1 MSSRNLA
8 SRACAA
14 GLVATLFSLPL
25 AACSRASAASSQST
39 QYEASAASSEQDAD
53 AEHLLSVADIVTDRD
68 LEGTWEE
75 DGATKISLSDDGCAV
90 DGAGAVADGTTVTIT
105 AGGTYVLTGQM
116 SAGQVVVNADG
127 EKVQLVL
134 DGASVTSTDSAA
146 ILVRAAKKV
155 WLTLADGTQN
165 KLATSDSFAEDDEYS
180 IDGAV
185 WCKSD
190 LTINGTGALTVSS
203 AEGHGIV
210 CKDELALVSGDVEV
224 EAARHAVQAQDAACV
239 VAGTW
244 SLTAGTDG
252 IHCGDDDDA
261 EKGSVL
267 IVGGTVSID
276 AASDGVDAANV
287 LEVDGGEV
295 TVSAG
300 DDGLHSERALQVDGG
315 EVTVSA
321 GDDGLHSERA
331 LQVDGGTV
339 TVTKS
344 YEGLEG
350 STVTVNGGV
359 IDVTSSDDGVNAAG
373 DPTGDSSAEAAD
385 AGASGPEAAAGQP
398 GDPMGGGQAPA
409 GDGRAP
415 EDADAQA
422 PTSTGQVPAGSG
434 GQVPEDAGGQAPE
447 DAGGQAPGADGDMD
461 YDSTAQVTINGGKLT
476 IQAGG
481 DGIDSNGNLTVT
493 GGETYVFGPV
503 SDGDGSLDFAGTGT
517 STGGVVMCAGS
528 SGMAQNFA
536 DASTQGS
543 MLVSASGQAG
553 DAIQLVDEDEN
564 VVASCEARTSYSC
577 VLVSAPGV
585 ESGKTYTLT
594 CGDASSEITMDG
606 LVYSNVDRVQAGGP
620 GSAGKPQGSGQPQQP
635 AASGGPAEPK

>member
-25 AACSRASAASSQST
+25 ATCSRASAASSQST

-90 DGAGAVADGTTVTIT
+90 DGAGAVADGTAVTIT

-315 EVTVSA
+315 
-321 GDDGLHSERA
+321 
-331 LQVDGGTV
+331 TV

-373 DPTGDSSAEAAD
+373 DPTGDSSAEATG

-398 GDPMGGGQAPA
+398 EDPMGGGQAPA

-434 GQVPEDAGGQAPE
+434 GQVPAGSGGQAP
-447 DAGGQAPGADGDMD
+447 AVSGGQAPGAGGDMD

-481 DGIDSNGNLTVT
+481 DGIDSNGDLTVT

-517 STGGVVMCAGS
+517 ITGGVVMCAGS
-528 SGMAQNFA
+528 SGMAQNFG

-585 ESGKTYTLT
+585 ESGKTYTLS
-594 CGDASSEITMDG
+594 CEDASSEITMDG
-606 LVYSNVDRVQAGGP
+606 LVWSNVDCAQAGGP
-620 GSAGKPQGSGQPQQP
+620 GGAGKPQGAGQPQQP
-635 AASGGPAEPK
+635 AASGGSAEPK

>member
-25 AACSRASAASSQST
+25 AACSRASAATSQSA
-39 QYEASAASSEQDAD
+39 QSEGSAASSELETD
-53 AEHLLSVADIVTDRD
+53 AEHLVSVADIVTDRD
-68 LEGTWEE
+68 LEGAWEE
-75 DGATKISLSDDGCAV
+75 DGATKISLSDGGCTV
-90 DGAGAVADGTTVTIT
+90 DGVGAVADGSTVTIT
-105 AGGTYVLTGQM
+105 AGGTYVLTGQI
-116 SAGQVVVNADG
+116 SAGQVVVNADD

-134 DGASVTSTDSAA
+134 DGVSVTSSDSAA

-165 KLATSDSFAEDDEYS
+165 ELATSGSFAEDNEYS

-244 SLTAGTDG
+244 SLTAGADG
-252 IHCGDDDDA
+252 IHCGDDEDA

-276 AASDGVDAANV
+276 AGSDGVDVANV

-295 TVSAG
+295 TVSA
-300 DDGLHSERALQVDGG
+300 A
-315 EVTVSA
+315 
-321 GDDGLHSERA
+321 DDGLHSERA

-339 TVTKS
+339 TVAKS

-359 IDVTSSDDGVNAAG
+359 IDATSSDDGVNAAG
-373 DPTGDSSAEAAD
+373 DPTGDSSAEVTGV
-385 AGASGPEAAAGQP
+385 GASGPEAAGEQPEAAGEQP
-398 GDPMGGGQAPA
+398 EAAANGGQAPT
-409 GDGRAP
+409 GDG
-415 EDADAQA
+415 QA
-422 PTSTGQVPAGSG
+422 PA
-434 GQVPEDAGGQAPE
+434 DAGGQAPA
-447 DAGGQAPGADGDMD
+447 AGGGMD

-481 DGIDSNGNLTVT
+481 DGVDSNGDLTVT

-517 STGGVVMCAGS
+517 ITDGVVICAGS
-528 SGMAQNFA
+528 SGMAQNFG

-543 MLVSASGQAG
+543 MLASASGQAG
-553 DAIQLVDEDEN
+553 DVIQLADEDGN
-564 VVASCEARTSYSC
+564 VLASCEARTSYSC

-585 ESGKTYTLT
+585 ESGKTYTLS

-606 LVYSNVDRVQAGGP
+606 LVYSNVDRAQAGGP
-620 GSAGKPQGSGQPQQP
+620 GGADQPQGAGQPQQP
-635 AASGGPAEPK
+635 DAAGGPAGPR

>member
-39 QYEASAASSEQDAD
+39 QSEESAASSEQDAD

-155 WLTLADGTQN
+155 WLTLADGTRN
-165 KLATSDSFAEDDEYS
+165 KIATSGSFAEDDEYS

-224 EAARHAVQAQDAACV
+224 EAARHAVQAQDTACV

-315 EVTVSA
+315 
-321 GDDGLHSERA
+321 
-331 LQVDGGTV
+331 TV

-373 DPTGDSSAEAAD
+373 DPTGDSSAEATD

-434 GQVPEDAGGQAPE
+434 GQAP
-447 DAGGQAPGADGDMD
+447 AVSGGQAPGAGGDMD

-481 DGIDSNGNLTVT
+481 DGIDSNGDLTVT
-493 GGETYVFGPV
+493 GGETYVFGPA
-503 SDGDGSLDFAGTGT
+503 SDGDGSLDFAGAGT
-517 STGGVVMCAGS
+517 ITGGVVMCAGS
-528 SGMAQNFA
+528 SGMAQNFG

-543 MLVSASGQAG
+543 MLVSASGQAS

-606 LVYSNVDRVQAGGP
+606 LVYSNVDCAQAGGP
-620 GSAGKPQGSGQPQQP
+620 GSADQPQGAGQPQQP

>member
-25 AACSRASAASSQST
+25 AACSRASVASSQST
-39 QYEASAASSEQDAD
+39 QSEESAASSEQDAD

-134 DGASVTSTDSAA
+134 DGVSVTSTDSAA

-165 KLATSDSFAEDDEYS
+165 KLATSGSFAEDDEYS

-315 EVTVSA
+315 
-321 GDDGLHSERA
+321 
-331 LQVDGGTV
+331 TV

-434 GQVPEDAGGQAPE
+434 GQVPADAGGQVPA
-447 DAGGQAPGADGDMD
+447 DAGGQAPGAGGDMD

-481 DGIDSNGNLTVT
+481 DGIDSNGDLTVT
-493 GGETYVFGPV
+493 GGEAYVFGPA

-517 STGGVVMCAGS
+517 ITGGVVMCAGS

-606 LVYSNVDRVQAGGP
+606 LVYSNVDRAQAGGP
-620 GSAGKPQGSGQPQQP
+620 GSAGKPQGPGQPQQP
-635 AASGGPAEPK
+635 AASGGSAEPK

>member
-39 QYEASAASSEQDAD
+39 QSEESAASSELGTDAD
-53 AEHLLSVADIVTDRD
+53 HLVSVTDIVTDRD

-75 DGATKISLSDDGCAV
+75 DGATRISLSDDGCAV

-105 AGGTYVLTGQM
+105 AGGTYVLTGQI

-134 DGASVTSTDSAA
+134 DGASVTSADSAA

-165 KLATSDSFAEDDEYS
+165 KLATSGSFAEDDEYS

-190 LTINGTGALTVSS
+190 LTINGTGALKVSS

-315 EVTVSA
+315 
-321 GDDGLHSERA
+321 
-331 LQVDGGTV
+331 TV

-373 DPTGDSSAEAAD
+373 DPTGDSSAEATD
-385 AGASGPEAAAGQP
+385 AGASGPEADGEQP
-398 GDPMGGGQAPA
+398 EAPMGGGQAPA
-409 GDGRAP
+409 
-415 EDADAQA
+415 E
-422 PTSTGQVPAGSG
+422 
-434 GQVPEDAGGQAPE
+434 GGQAPAKGGQAPAE
-447 DAGGQAPGADGDMD
+447 GGQAPTDAGGQAPGAGGAMD

-481 DGIDSNGNLTVT
+481 DGIDSNGDLTVT

-517 STGGVVMCAGS
+517 ITGGVVMCAGS
-528 SGMAQNFA
+528 SGMAQNFG

-553 DAIQLVDEDEN
+553 DAIQLADEDGN

-577 VLVSAPGV
+577 LLVSAPGV
-585 ESGKTYTLT
+585 ESGKTYTLS
-594 CGDASSEITMDG
+594 CGDASSEITMDS
-606 LVYSNVDRVQAGGP
+606 LVYSNVDRAQAGGP
-620 GSAGKPQGSGQPQQP
+620 GGADQPQGAGQPQQP

>member
-25 AACSRASAASSQST
+25 AACSRASAATSQST
-39 QYEASAASSEQDAD
+39 QPEESAASSELGTDV
-53 AEHLLSVADIVTDRD
+53 EHLVSVTDIVTERD

-75 DGATKISLSDDGCAV
+75 DGATRISLSDDGCAV

-105 AGGTYVLTGQM
+105 AGGTYVLSGQI
-116 SAGQVVVNADG
+116 SAGQVVVNANG

-134 DGASVTSTDSAA
+134 DGASVTSADSAA

-165 KLATSDSFAEDDEYS
+165 KLATSGSFAEDDEFS

-190 LTINGTGALTVSS
+190 LTINGTGALEVSS

-287 LEVDGGEV
+287 LEVDGGEI
-295 TVSAG
+295 
-300 DDGLHSERALQVDGG
+300 
-315 EVTVSA
+315 TVSA

-373 DPTGDSSAEAAD
+373 DPTGDSSAEATGV
-385 AGASGPEAAAGQP
+385 GASGPEAAGEQP
-398 GDPMGGGQAPA
+398 EAAANGGQAPTE
-409 GDGRAP
+409 DGQAP
-415 EDADAQA
+415 EGADAQA
-422 PTSTGQVPAGSG
+422 PTGAG
-434 GQVPEDAGGQAPE
+434 GQAPADAGGQAPA
-447 DAGGQAPGADGDMD
+447 DAGGAVD
-461 YDSTAQVTINGGKLT
+461 YDSTARVTINGGELT

-481 DGIDSNGNLTVT
+481 DGVDSNGDLTVT

-517 STGGVVMCAGS
+517 ITGGVVMCAGS
-528 SGMAQNFA
+528 SGMAQNFG

-553 DAIQLVDEDEN
+553 DAIQLADEDGS
-564 VVASCEARTSYSC
+564 VLASCEARTSYSC
-577 VLVSAPGV
+577 VLVSAPSV
-585 ESGKTYTLT
+585 ESGKTYTLS

-606 LVYSNVDRVQAGGP
+606 LVYSNVDRAQAGGP
-620 GSAGKPQGSGQPQQP
+620 GSADQPQGAGQPQQP

>member
-14 GLVATLFSLPL
+14 GLVATLFSLLL

-39 QYEASAASSEQDAD
+39 QSEESAASSELETDV
-53 AEHLLSVADIVTDRD
+53 EHLVSVADIVTDRD

-134 DGASVTSTDSAA
+134 DDASVTSTDSAA

-165 KLATSDSFAEDDEYS
+165 KLATSGSFAEDDEYS

-315 EVTVSA
+315 
-321 GDDGLHSERA
+321 
-331 LQVDGGTV
+331 TV

-359 IDVTSSDDGVNAAG
+359 IDVKSSDDGVNAAG
-373 DPTGDSSAEAAD
+373 DPTGDSSAEATG

-422 PTSTGQVPAGSG
+422 PTSTGQ
-434 GQVPEDAGGQAPE
+434 APE
-447 DAGGQAPGADGDMD
+447 DAGGQAPGAGGDMD

-481 DGIDSNGNLTVT
+481 DGIDSNGDLTVT

-517 STGGVVMCAGS
+517 ITGGVVMCAGS
-528 SGMAQNFA
+528 SGMAQNFG

-543 MLVSASGQAG
+543 MLASASGQAG
-553 DAIQLVDEDEN
+553 DAIQLVDEDES

-606 LVYSNVDRVQAGGP
+606 LVYSNVDCVQAGGP
-620 GSAGKPQGSGQPQQP
+620 GSADKPQGSGQPQQP
-635 AASGGPAEPK
+635 AASGGSAEPK

>member
-14 GLVATLFSLPL
+14 GLAATLFSLPL
-25 AACSRASAASSQST
+25 AACSRASAATSQST
-39 QYEASAASSEQDAD
+39 QSEGSAASSELETDVD
-53 AEHLLSVADIVTDRD
+53 HLISVADIVTDRD

-75 DGATKISLSDDGCAV
+75 DGATKISLSDGGCTV
-90 DGAGAVADGTTVTIT
+90 DGAGAVADGSTVTIT
-105 AGGTYVLTGQM
+105 AGGTYVLTGQI

-134 DGASVTSTDSAA
+134 DGVSVASSDSAA

-155 WLTLADGTQN
+155 WLTLADGMQN
-165 KLATSDSFAEDDEYS
+165 KIATSGSFAEDDEYS

-239 VAGTW
+239 VAGAW

-267 IVGGTVSID
+267 IVGGAVSID

-287 LEVDGGEV
+287 LEVDGGEL
-295 TVSAG
+295 TVFAG
-300 DDGLHSERALQVDGG
+300 DDGLHSK
-315 EVTVSA
+315 
-321 GDDGLHSERA
+321 RA

-398 GDPMGGGQAPA
+398 EDPMGGGRAPA

-434 GQVPEDAGGQAPE
+434 GQVPADAGGQAPS
-447 DAGGQAPGADGDMD
+447 AGGDMD

-481 DGIDSNGNLTVT
+481 DGIDSNGDLTVT

-517 STGGVVMCAGS
+517 ITGGVVMCAGS
-528 SGMAQNFA
+528 SGMAQNFG

-553 DAIQLVDEDEN
+553 DAIQLVGEDGN

-585 ESGKTYTLT
+585 ESGKTYTLS
-594 CGDASSEITMDG
+594 CGDASSEITMDS

-620 GSAGKPQGSGQPQQP
+620 GSADKPQGSGQPQQP

>member
-8 SRACAA
+8 GRVCAA
-14 GLVATLFSLPL
+14 GLAATLFSLPL
-25 AACSRASAASSQST
+25 AACSRAAAATSQSA
-39 QYEASAASSEQDAD
+39 QSEGSAASSELETDV
-53 AEHLLSVADIVTDRD
+53 EHLVSVADIVTDRD

-90 DGAGAVADGTTVTIT
+90 DGSGAAADGSTVTIT
-105 AGGTYVLTGQM
+105 AGGTYVLTGQI

-134 DGASVTSTDSAA
+134 DGVSVTSSDSAA

-155 WLTLADGTQN
+155 WLTLADGIQN
-165 KLATSDSFAEDDEYS
+165 KLATSGSFAEDNEYS

-190 LTINGTGALTVSS
+190 LTINGTGVLKVSS

-210 CKDELALVSGDVEV
+210 CKEELALVSGDVEV
-224 EAARHAVQAQDAACV
+224 EAARHAVQAQDAVCV

-276 AASDGVDAANV
+276 AGSDGVDAANV
-287 LEVDGGEV
+287 LEVDGGEIA
-295 TVSAG
+295 VSA
-300 DDGLHSERALQVDGG
+300 A
-315 EVTVSA
+315 
-321 GDDGLHSERA
+321 DDGLHSERA

-339 TVTKS
+339 TVAKS

-373 DPTGDSSAEAAD
+373 EPTGDSSAEATGV
-385 AGASGPEAAAGQP
+385 GASGPEAVGEQPEAAAN
-398 GDPMGGGQAPA
+398 GGQAPIE
-409 GDGRAP
+409 DGQAP
-415 EDADAQA
+415 EGADAQA
-422 PTSTGQVPAGSG
+422 PTG
-434 GQVPEDAGGQAPE
+434 AGGQATA
-447 DAGGQAPGADGDMD
+447 DAGGQAPGAGGGMD

-481 DGIDSNGNLTVT
+481 DGIDSNGDLTVT
-493 GGETYVFGPV
+493 GGETYVFGPT

-517 STGGVVMCAGS
+517 VTGGVVMCAGS
-528 SGMAQNFA
+528 SGMAQNFG

-543 MLVSASGQAG
+543 MLVSASGQAA
-553 DAIQLVDEDEN
+553 DAIQLADEDGN
-564 VVASCEARTSYSC
+564 VLASCEARTSYSC
-577 VLVSAPGV
+577 VLVSAPGI
-585 ESGKTYTLT
+585 ESGKSYTLT
-594 CGDASSEITMDG
+594 CGETSSEITLDG
-606 LVYSNVDRVQAGGP
+606 LIYSDVDRAQARGTI
-620 GSAGKPQGSGQPQQP
+620 AAGQPQGAGQP
-635 AASGGPAEPK
+635 QRPDAAGGLAGPR

>member
-39 QYEASAASSEQDAD
+39 QSEESAASSELGTDAD
-53 AEHLLSVADIVTDRD
+53 HLVSVTDIVTDRD

-75 DGATKISLSDDGCAV
+75 DGATRISLSDDGCAV

-105 AGGTYVLTGQM
+105 AGGTYVLTGQI

-165 KLATSDSFAEDDEYS
+165 KLATSGSFAEDDEYS

-190 LTINGTGALTVSS
+190 LTINGTGALKVSS

-315 EVTVSA
+315 
-321 GDDGLHSERA
+321 
-331 LQVDGGTV
+331 TV

-373 DPTGDSSAEAAD
+373 DPTGDSSAEATGV
-385 AGASGPEAAAGQP
+385 GASGPETDGEQP
-398 GDPMGGGQAPA
+398 EAPMGGGQALA
-409 GDGRAP
+409 
-415 EDADAQA
+415 E
-422 PTSTGQVPAGSG
+422 
-434 GQVPEDAGGQAPE
+434 GGQAPAKGGRTPAE
-447 DAGGQAPGADGDMD
+447 GGQAPTDAADQAPTDATGQAPADAGGAMD

-481 DGIDSNGNLTVT
+481 DGIDSNGDLTVT
-493 GGETYVFGPV
+493 GGETYVFGPT

-517 STGGVVMCAGS
+517 VTGGVVMCAGS
-528 SGMAQNFA
+528 SGMAQNFG

-553 DAIQLVDEDEN
+553 DAIQLADEDGS

-577 VLVSAPGV
+577 VLVSAPSV
-585 ESGKTYTLT
+585 ESGKTYTLS

-606 LVYSNVDRVQAGGP
+606 LVYSNVDRAQAGGP
-620 GSAGKPQGSGQPQQP
+620 GSADQPQGAGQPQQP
-635 AASGGPAEPK
+635 AASGGPVEPK

>member
-8 SRACAA
+8 GRVCAA
-14 GLVATLFSLPL
+14 GLAATLFSLPL
-25 AACSRASAASSQST
+25 AACSRAAAATSQSA
-39 QYEASAASSEQDAD
+39 QSEESAASSELKTDV
-53 AEHLLSVADIVTDRD
+53 EHLVSVADIVTDRD

-75 DGATKISLSDDGCAV
+75 DGATKISLSDDGCTV
-90 DGAGAVADGTTVTIT
+90 DGAGAAADGSTVTIT
-105 AGGTYVLTGQM
+105 AGGTYVLTGQI

-134 DGASVTSTDSAA
+134 DGVSVTSSDSAA

-155 WLTLADGTQN
+155 WLTLADGIQN
-165 KLATSDSFAEDDEYS
+165 KLATSGSFAEDNEYS

-190 LTINGTGALTVSS
+190 LTINGTGVLKVSS

-210 CKDELALVSGDVEV
+210 CKEELALVSGDVEV
-224 EAARHAVQAQDAACV
+224 EAARHAVQAQDAVCV

-276 AASDGVDAANV
+276 AGSDGVDAANV
-287 LEVDGGEV
+287 LEVDGGEIA
-295 TVSAG
+295 VSA
-300 DDGLHSERALQVDGG
+300 A
-315 EVTVSA
+315 
-321 GDDGLHSERA
+321 DDGLHSERA

-339 TVTKS
+339 TVAKS

-373 DPTGDSSAEAAD
+373 EPTGDSSAEATGV
-385 AGASGPEAAAGQP
+385 GASGPEAVGEQPEAAAN
-398 GDPMGGGQAPA
+398 GGQAPI
-409 GDGRAP
+409 
-415 EDADAQA
+415 ED
-422 PTSTGQVPAGSG
+422 
-434 GQVPEDAGGQAPE
+434 GQAPE
-447 DAGGQAPGADGDMD
+447 GAGGQAPGAGGGMD

-476 IQAGG
+476 IQASG
-481 DGIDSNGNLTVT
+481 DGIDSNGDLTVT
-493 GGETYVFGPV
+493 GGETYVFGPT

-517 STGGVVMCAGS
+517 VTGGVVMCAGS
-528 SGMAQNFA
+528 SGMAQNFG

-543 MLVSASGQAG
+543 MLVSASGQAA
-553 DAIQLVDEDEN
+553 DAIQLADEDGN
-564 VVASCEARTSYSC
+564 VLASCEARTSYSC

-585 ESGKTYTLT
+585 ESGKTYTLSY
-594 CGDASSEITMDG
+594 GDTSSEITMDG
-606 LVYSNVDRVQAGGP
+606 LVYSNVDRAQAGGTI
-620 GSAGKPQGSGQPQQP
+620 AAGQPQGAGQP
-635 AASGGPAEPK
+635 QRPDAAGGPAGPR

>member
-25 AACSRASAASSQST
+25 AACSRASVASSQST
-39 QYEASAASSEQDAD
+39 QSEEGAASSELETDV
-53 AEHLLSVADIVTDRD
+53 EHLVSVTDIVTDRD

-165 KLATSDSFAEDDEYS
+165 KLATSGSFAEDDEYS

-203 AEGHGIV
+203 AKGHGIV

-315 EVTVSA
+315 
-321 GDDGLHSERA
+321 
-331 LQVDGGTV
+331 TV

-350 STVTVNGGV
+350 STVIVNGGV

-373 DPTGDSSAEAAD
+373 DPTGDSSAEAT
-385 AGASGPEAAAGQP
+385 AGQP
-398 GDPMGGGQAPA
+398 EDPMGGGRAPA

-434 GQVPEDAGGQAPE
+434 GQVPA
-447 DAGGQAPGADGDMD
+447 DAGGQAPGAGGQAPADAGGQAPGAGGDMD

-481 DGIDSNGNLTVT
+481 DGIDSNGDLTVT
-493 GGETYVFGPV
+493 GGETYVFGPA
-503 SDGDGSLDFAGTGT
+503 SDGDGSLDFAGAGT
-517 STGGVVMCAGS
+517 ITGGVVMCAGS
-528 SGMAQNFA
+528 SGMAQNFG

-585 ESGKTYTLT
+585 ESGKTYTLS

-635 AASGGPAEPK
+635 AASGGSAEPK

>member
-25 AACSRASAASSQST
+25 AACSRASAATSQST
-39 QYEASAASSEQDAD
+39 QSEGSAASSELETDV
-53 AEHLLSVADIVTDRD
+53 EHLVSVADIVTDRD

-75 DGATKISLSDDGCAV
+75 DGATKISLSDDGCEV

-105 AGGTYVLTGQM
+105 AGGTYVLTGQI

-134 DGASVTSTDSAA
+134 DGASVTSADSAA

-165 KLATSDSFAEDDEYS
+165 KLATSGSFVEDDEFS

-190 LTINGTGALTVSS
+190 LTINGTGALEVSS

-315 EVTVSA
+315 
-321 GDDGLHSERA
+321 
-331 LQVDGGTV
+331 TV

-373 DPTGDSSAEAAD
+373 DPTGDSSAEAT
-385 AGASGPEAAAGQP
+385 GVGVSGPEAAGEQP
-398 GDPMGGGQAPA
+398 EAAANGGQAPTE
-409 GDGRAP
+409 DGQAP
-415 EDADAQA
+415 EGADAQA
-422 PTSTGQVPAGSG
+422 PTG
-434 GQVPEDAGGQAPE
+434 AGGQAPA
-447 DAGGQAPGADGDMD
+447 DAGGAVD
-461 YDSTAQVTINGGKLT
+461 YDSTARVTINGGELT

-481 DGIDSNGNLTVT
+481 DGVDSNGDLTVT

-517 STGGVVMCAGS
+517 ITGGVVMCAGS
-528 SGMAQNFA
+528 SGMAQNFG

-553 DAIQLVDEDEN
+553 DAIQLADEDGN

-577 VLVSAPGV
+577 VLVSAPGI
-585 ESGKTYTLT
+585 ESGKSYTLT
-594 CGDASSEITMDG
+594 CGGTSSEITLDG
-606 LVYSNVDRVQAGGP
+606 LIYSDVDRAQAGGP
-620 GSAGKPQGSGQPQQP
+620 GGGDQPQGAGQPQQP
-635 AASGGPAEPK
+635 AASDGPAEPK

>member
-75 DGATKISLSDDGCAV
+75 DGATKISLSDDSCAV

-134 DGASVTSTDSAA
+134 DGVSVTSTDSAA

-165 KLATSDSFAEDDEYS
+165 KIATSGSFAEDDEYS

-315 EVTVSA
+315 
-321 GDDGLHSERA
+321 
-331 LQVDGGTV
+331 TV

-373 DPTGDSSAEAAD
+373 DPTGDSSGEAAD

-398 GDPMGGGQAPA
+398 EDPVGGGQAPA

-422 PTSTGQVPAGSG
+422 PTSTGQVLAGL
-434 GQVPEDAGGQAPE
+434 GGQAP
-447 DAGGQAPGADGDMD
+447 AVSGGQAPGAGGDMD

-481 DGIDSNGNLTVT
+481 DGIDSNGDLTVT
-493 GGETYVFGPV
+493 GGETYVFGPA

-517 STGGVVMCAGS
+517 ITGGVVMCAGS
-528 SGMAQNFA
+528 SGMAQNFG

-553 DAIQLVDEDEN
+553 DAIQLVDEDGN

-585 ESGKTYTLT
+585 ESGKTYTLS

-620 GSAGKPQGSGQPQQP
+620 GSAGKPQGADQPQQP

>member
-146 ILVRAAKKV
+146 ILARAAKKV
-155 WLTLADGTQN
+155 WLTLADGTRN
-165 KLATSDSFAEDDEYS
+165 KLATSGSFAEDDEYS

-190 LTINGTGALTVSS
+190 LTINGTGALKVSS

-261 EKGSVL
+261 
-267 IVGGTVSID
+267 
-276 AASDGVDAANV
+276 ANV

-295 TVSAG
+295 TVS
-300 DDGLHSERALQVDGG
+300 
-315 EVTVSA
+315 T

-373 DPTGDSSAEAAD
+373 DPTGDSSAEATD

-434 GQVPEDAGGQAPE
+434 GQAP
-447 DAGGQAPGADGDMD
+447 AVSGGQAPGAGGDMD

-481 DGIDSNGNLTVT
+481 DGIDSNGDLTVT
-493 GGETYVFGPV
+493 GGETYVFGPA
-503 SDGDGSLDFAGTGT
+503 SDGDGSLDFAGAGT
-517 STGGVVMCAGS
+517 ITGGVVMCAGS
-528 SGMAQNFA
+528 SGMAQNFG

-543 MLVSASGQAG
+543 MLVSASGQAS

-606 LVYSNVDRVQAGGP
+606 LVYSNVDCAQAGGP
-620 GSAGKPQGSGQPQQP
+620 GSADQPQGAGQPQQP

>member
-8 SRACAA
+8 SLACAA

-39 QYEASAASSEQDAD
+39 QSEESAASSELETDV
-53 AEHLLSVADIVTDRD
+53 EHLVSVADIVTDRD

-165 KLATSDSFAEDDEYS
+165 KIATSGSFAEDDEYS

-315 EVTVSA
+315 
-321 GDDGLHSERA
+321 
-331 LQVDGGTV
+331 TV

-385 AGASGPEAAAGQP
+385 AGAFGPEAAAGQP
-398 GDPMGGGQAPA
+398 EDPMGGGRAPA

-434 GQVPEDAGGQAPE
+434 GQAPE
-447 DAGGQAPGADGDMD
+447 DAGGQAPGAGGDMD

-481 DGIDSNGNLTVT
+481 DGIDSNGDLTVT
-493 GGETYVFGPV
+493 GGETYVFGPA

-517 STGGVVMCAGS
+517 ITGGVVMCAGS
-528 SGMAQNFA
+528 SGMAQNFG

-553 DAIQLVDEDEN
+553 DAIQLVDEDGN

-594 CGDASSEITMDG
+594 CGDASTEITMDG
-606 LVYSNVDRVQAGGP
+606 LVYSNVDRAQAGGP
-620 GSAGKPQGSGQPQQP
+620 GSAGKPQGPGQPQQP
-635 AASGGPAEPK
+635 AASGGSAEPK

>member
-25 AACSRASAASSQST
+25 AACSRASAATSQST
-39 QYEASAASSEQDAD
+39 QPEESAASSELGTDV
-53 AEHLLSVADIVTDRD
+53 EHLVSVTDIVTDRD

-75 DGATKISLSDDGCAV
+75 DGATRISLSDDGCAV

-105 AGGTYVLTGQM
+105 AGGTYVLSGQI

-134 DGASVTSTDSAA
+134 DGASVTSADSAA

-165 KLATSDSFAEDDEYS
+165 KLATSGSFAEDDEYS

-190 LTINGTGALTVSS
+190 LTINGTGALKVSS

-287 LEVDGGEV
+287 LEVDGGEI
-295 TVSAG
+295 
-300 DDGLHSERALQVDGG
+300 
-315 EVTVSA
+315 TVSA

-339 TVTKS
+339 TVAKS
-344 YEGLEG
+344 CEGLEG

-373 DPTGDSSAEAAD
+373 APTGDSSAEATD
-385 AGASGPEAAAGQP
+385 AGAPGPEADGEQP
-398 GDPMGGGQAPA
+398 EAPMGGGRAPAEGGQAPA
-409 GDGRAP
+409 EGGQAP
-415 EDADAQA
+415 AEGGQA
-422 PTSTGQVPAGSG
+422 PTDANGQAPT
-434 GQVPEDAGGQAPE
+434 DAGGQAPA
-447 DAGGQAPGADGDMD
+447 DAGGAMD
-461 YDSTAQVTINGGKLT
+461 YDSTARVTINGGKLT
-476 IQAGG
+476 IQASG
-481 DGIDSNGNLTVT
+481 DGIDSNGDLTVT

-503 SDGDGSLDFAGTGT
+503 SDGDGSLDFAGTGAI
-517 STGGVVMCAGS
+517 SGGVVMCAGS
-528 SGMAQNFA
+528 SGMAQYFG

-553 DAIQLVDEDEN
+553 GAIQLADEGGS
-564 VVASCEARTSYSC
+564 VIASCEARTSYSC
-577 VLVSAPGV
+577 VFVSAPGV
-585 ESGKTYTLT
+585 ESGKTYTLSY
-594 CGDASSEITMDG
+594 GDTSSEITLDG
-606 LVYSNVDRVQAGGP
+606 LIYSDVDRTLARGTIAAGQ
-620 GSAGKPQGSGQPQQP
+620 PQGAGQPQQP
-635 AASGGPAEPK
+635 DASGGPGGPR

>member
-25 AACSRASAASSQST
+25 AACSRASAATSQSA
-39 QYEASAASSEQDAD
+39 QSEESAASSELETD
-53 AEHLLSVADIVTDRD
+53 AEHLVSVTDIVTDRD

-75 DGATKISLSDDGCAV
+75 DGATKINLSDDGCAV
-90 DGAGAVADGTTVTIT
+90 DGAGAVADGSTVTIT
-105 AGGTYVLTGQM
+105 TGGTYVLTGQI

-165 KLATSDSFAEDDEYS
+165 KLATSGSFAEDDEHS

-190 LTINGTGALTVSS
+190 LTINGTGTLTVSS

-315 EVTVSA
+315 
-321 GDDGLHSERA
+321 
-331 LQVDGGTV
+331 TV

-373 DPTGDSSAEAAD
+373 NPTGDSSAEVTGV
-385 AGASGPEAAAGQP
+385 GASGLEAAGEQPEAAAN
-398 GDPMGGGQAPA
+398 GGQAPT
-409 GDGRAP
+409 GD
-415 EDADAQA
+415 
-422 PTSTGQVPAGSG
+422 
-434 GQVPEDAGGQAPE
+434 GQAPV
-447 DAGGQAPGADGDMD
+447 DAGGQAPGAGGGMD

-481 DGIDSNGNLTVT
+481 DGIDSNGDLTVT
-493 GGETYVFGPV
+493 GGETYVFGPT

-517 STGGVVMCAGS
+517 VTGGVVMCAGS
-528 SGMAQNFA
+528 SGMAQNFG

-543 MLVSASGQAG
+543 MLVSVSGQVG
-553 DAIQLVDEDEN
+553 DAIQLADEDGN
-564 VVASCEARTSYSC
+564 VLASCEARTSYSC
-577 VLVSAPGV
+577 VLVSAPGI
-585 ESGKTYTLT
+585 ESGKSHTLT
-594 CGDASSEITMDG
+594 CGGTSSEITLDG
-606 LVYSNVDRVQAGGP
+606 LIYSDVDRAQAGGTI
-620 GSAGKPQGSGQPQQP
+620 AAGQPQRP
-635 AASGGPAEPK
+635 DDAGGPAGPK

>member
-90 DGAGAVADGTTVTIT
+90 DGAGAVADGTAVTIT

-276 AASDGVDAANV
+276 AASDGVDVANV
-287 LEVDGGEV
+287 LE
-295 TVSAG
+295 
-300 DDGLHSERALQVDGG
+300 VDGG

-359 IDVTSSDDGVNAAG
+359 IDVTSSDDGVNAAV
-373 DPTGDSSAEAAD
+373 DPTGDSSVEAAD
-385 AGASGPEAAAGQP
+385 AGAFGPEAAAGQP
-398 GDPMGGGQAPA
+398 EDPMGGGRAPA

-422 PTSTGQVPAGSG
+422 PTSTGQVPA
-434 GQVPEDAGGQAPE
+434 
-447 DAGGQAPGADGDMD
+447 DAGGQAPGAGGDMD
-461 YDSTAQVTINGGKLT
+461 YVSTAQVTINGGKLT

-481 DGIDSNGNLTVT
+481 DGIDSNGDLTVT
-493 GGETYVFGPV
+493 GGEAYVFGPA

-517 STGGVVMCAGS
+517 ITGGVVMCAGS
-528 SGMAQNFA
+528 SGMAQNFG

-577 VLVSAPGV
+577 VLVSVPGV
-585 ESGKTYTLT
+585 ESGKTYTLS

-620 GSAGKPQGSGQPQQP
+620 GSADQPQGAGQPQQP

>member
-25 AACSRASAASSQST
+25 AACSRASAVTSQST
-39 QYEASAASSEQDAD
+39 QPEESAASSELGTD
-53 AEHLLSVADIVTDRD
+53 AEHLVSVTDIVTDRD

-75 DGATKISLSDDGCAV
+75 DGATRISLSDDGCAV

-105 AGGTYVLTGQM
+105 AGGTYVLSGQI

-134 DGASVTSTDSAA
+134 DGASVTSADSAA

-165 KLATSDSFAEDDEYS
+165 KLATSGSFAEDDEFS

-190 LTINGTGALTVSS
+190 LTINGTGALEVSS

-252 IHCGDDDDA
+252 IQCGDDDDA

-287 LEVDGGEV
+287 LEVDGGEI
-295 TVSAG
+295 
-300 DDGLHSERALQVDGG
+300 
-315 EVTVSA
+315 TVSA

-373 DPTGDSSAEAAD
+373 DPTGDSSAEATGV
-385 AGASGPEAAAGQP
+385 GASGPEAAGEQP
-398 GDPMGGGQAPA
+398 EAAANGGQAPT
-409 GDGRAP
+409 GDGQAP
-415 EDADAQA
+415 EGADAQA
-422 PTSTGQVPAGSG
+422 PTG
-434 GQVPEDAGGQAPE
+434 AGGQAPA
-447 DAGGQAPGADGDMD
+447 DAGGQAPGAGGAMD
-461 YDSTAQVTINGGKLT
+461 YDSTARVTINGGELT
-476 IQAGG
+476 IQASG
-481 DGIDSNGNLTVT
+481 DGVDSNGDLTVT
-493 GGETYVFGPV
+493 GGETCVFGPV

-517 STGGVVMCAGS
+517 IAGGVVMCTGS
-528 SGMAQNFA
+528 SGMAQNFG

-543 MLVSASGQAG
+543 MLVSASGQVG
-553 DAIQLVDEDEN
+553 DAIQLADEDGN
-564 VVASCEARTSYSC
+564 VLASCEARTSYSC
-577 VLVSAPGV
+577 VLDSAPGI
-585 ESGKTYTLT
+585 ESGKSYTLT
-594 CGDASSEITMDG
+594 CAGTSSEITLDV
-606 LVYSNVDRVQAGGP
+606 LIYSDVDRAQAGG
-620 GSAGKPQGSGQPQQP
+620 AIAAGQPQRP
-635 AASGGPAEPK
+635 DDAGGPAGPK

>member
-25 AACSRASAASSQST
+25 AACSRASVASSQST
-39 QYEASAASSEQDAD
+39 QSEESAASSELETDV
-53 AEHLLSVADIVTDRD
+53 EHLVSVTDIVTDRD

-105 AGGTYVLTGQM
+105 AGGTYVLMGQM
-116 SAGQVVVNADG
+116 SAGQVVANADG

-155 WLTLADGTQN
+155 WLTLADGTRN
-165 KLATSDSFAEDDEYS
+165 KIATSGSFAEDDEYS

-224 EAARHAVQAQDAACV
+224 EAARHAVQAQDTACV

-295 TVSAG
+295 TVS
-300 DDGLHSERALQVDGG
+300 
-315 EVTVSA
+315 T

-373 DPTGDSSAEAAD
+373 DPTGDSSAEATD

-422 PTSTGQVPAGSG
+422 PTSTGQVLAGSG
-434 GQVPEDAGGQAPE
+434 GQAPA
-447 DAGGQAPGADGDMD
+447 DAGGQAPGAGGDMD

-481 DGIDSNGNLTVT
+481 DGIDSNGDLTVT
-493 GGETYVFGPV
+493 GGEAYVFDPA

-517 STGGVVMCAGS
+517 ITGGVVMCAGS
-528 SGMAQNFA
+528 SGMAQNFG

-606 LVYSNVDRVQAGGP
+606 LVYSNVDCAQAGGP
-620 GSAGKPQGSGQPQQP
+620 GSADQPQGAGQPQQP

>member
-39 QYEASAASSEQDAD
+39 QSEESAASSELGTDV
-53 AEHLLSVADIVTDRD
+53 EHLVSVTDIVTDRD

-75 DGATKISLSDDGCAV
+75 DGATRISLSDDGCAV

-105 AGGTYVLTGQM
+105 AGGTYVLTGQI

-134 DGASVTSTDSAA
+134 DGVSVTSADSAA

-165 KLATSDSFAEDDEYS
+165 KLATSGSFAEDDEYS

-190 LTINGTGALTVSS
+190 LTINGTGALKVSS

-287 LEVDGGEV
+287 LEVDGGEI
-295 TVSAG
+295 
-300 DDGLHSERALQVDGG
+300 
-315 EVTVSA
+315 TVSA

-339 TVTKS
+339 TVAKS
-344 YEGLEG
+344 CEGLEG
-350 STVTVNGGV
+350 STVTVNGGE

-373 DPTGDSSAEAAD
+373 DPTGDSSAEAT
-385 AGASGPEAAAGQP
+385 GVGVSGPEAAGEQHEVAANS
-398 GDPMGGGQAPA
+398 GQAPT
-409 GDGRAP
+409 GDGQAP
-415 EDADAQA
+415 EGADAQA
-422 PTSTGQVPAGSG
+422 PTG
-434 GQVPEDAGGQAPE
+434 AGGQAPA
-447 DAGGQAPGADGDMD
+447 DAGGQAPGAGGAMD

-481 DGIDSNGNLTVT
+481 DGIDSNGDLTVT
-493 GGETYVFGPV
+493 GGETYVFGPT

-517 STGGVVMCAGS
+517 VTGGVVMCTGS
-528 SGMAQNFA
+528 SGMAQNFG

-553 DAIQLVDEDEN
+553 DAIQLADEDGS

-577 VLVSAPGV
+577 VLVSAPSV
-585 ESGKTYTLT
+585 ESGKTYTLS

-606 LVYSNVDRVQAGGP
+606 LVYSNVDRAQAGGP
-620 GSAGKPQGSGQPQQP
+620 GSADQPQGAGQPQQP
-635 AASGGPAEPK
+635 AASGGPVEPK

>member
-25 AACSRASAASSQST
+25 AACSRASAVTSQST
-39 QYEASAASSEQDAD
+39 QPEESAASSELGTDV
-53 AEHLLSVADIVTDRD
+53 EHLVSVTDIVTDRD

-75 DGATKISLSDDGCAV
+75 DGATRISLSDDGCAV

-105 AGGTYVLTGQM
+105 AGGTYVLTGQI

-134 DGASVTSTDSAA
+134 DGASATSADSAA

-165 KLATSDSFAEDDEYS
+165 KLATSGSFAEDDEFS

-190 LTINGTGALTVSS
+190 LTINGTGALEVSS

-210 CKDELALVSGDVEV
+210 CKDELALVSGGVEV

-287 LEVDGGEV
+287 LEVDGGEI
-295 TVSAG
+295 
-300 DDGLHSERALQVDGG
+300 
-315 EVTVSA
+315 TVSA

-339 TVTKS
+339 TVAKS
-344 YEGLEG
+344 CEGLEG

-373 DPTGDSSAEAAD
+373 DPTGDSSAEAT
-385 AGASGPEAAAGQP
+385 GVGVSGPEAAGEQP
-398 GDPMGGGQAPA
+398 EAAANGGQAPT
-409 GDGRAP
+409 GD
-415 EDADAQA
+415 
-422 PTSTGQVPAGSG
+422 
-434 GQVPEDAGGQAPE
+434 GQAPV
-447 DAGGQAPGADGDMD
+447 DAGGQAPGAGGGMD
-461 YDSTAQVTINGGKLT
+461 YDSTAQVTINGGELT

-481 DGIDSNGNLTVT
+481 DGIDSNGDLTVT
-493 GGETYVFGPV
+493 GGETYVFGPT
-503 SDGDGSLDFAGTGT
+503 SDGDGSLDFAGTGAI
-517 STGGVVMCAGS
+517 TGGVVMCAGS
-528 SGMAQNFA
+528 SGMAQNFG

-543 MLVSASGQAG
+543 MLVSASGQVG
-553 DAIQLVDEDEN
+553 DAIQLADEGGS
-564 VVASCEARTSYSC
+564 VIASCEARTSYSC

-585 ESGKTYTLT
+585 ESGKTYTLSY
-594 CGDASSEITMDG
+594 GDTSSEITLDG
-606 LVYSNVDRVQAGGP
+606 LIYSDVDRALARGTIAAGQ
-620 GSAGKPQGSGQPQQP
+620 PQGAGQPQQP
-635 AASGGPAEPK
+635 DASGGPGGPR

>member
-25 AACSRASAASSQST
+25 AACSRASAATSQST
-39 QYEASAASSEQDAD
+39 QPEESAASSELGTDV
-53 AEHLLSVADIVTDRD
+53 EHLVSVTDIVTDRD

-75 DGATKISLSDDGCAV
+75 DGATRISLSDDGCAV

-105 AGGTYVLTGQM
+105 AGGTYVLTGQI

-134 DGASVTSTDSAA
+134 DGVSVTSADSAA

-165 KLATSDSFAEDDEYS
+165 KLATSGSFAEDDEYS

-190 LTINGTGALTVSS
+190 LTINGTGALKVSS

-315 EVTVSA
+315 
-321 GDDGLHSERA
+321 
-331 LQVDGGTV
+331 TV

-373 DPTGDSSAEAAD
+373 DPTGDSSAEATD
-385 AGASGPEAAAGQP
+385 TGASGPEADGEQHEVAANS
-398 GDPMGGGQAPA
+398 GQAPT
-409 GDGRAP
+409 GDGQAP
-415 EDADAQA
+415 EGADAQA
-422 PTSTGQVPAGSG
+422 PTG
-434 GQVPEDAGGQAPE
+434 
-447 DAGGQAPGADGDMD
+447 AGGQAPGAGGAMD
-461 YDSTAQVTINGGKLT
+461 YDSTARVTINGGELT

-481 DGIDSNGNLTVT
+481 DGIDSNGDLTVT
-493 GGETYVFGPV
+493 GGETCVFGPT

-517 STGGVVMCAGS
+517 VTGGVVMCAGS
-528 SGMAQNFA
+528 SGMAQNFG

-543 MLVSASGQAG
+543 MLVSANGQVG
-553 DAIQLVDEDEN
+553 DAIQLADEDGN
-564 VVASCEARTSYSC
+564 VLASCEARTSYSC
-577 VLVSAPGV
+577 VLVSAPGI
-585 ESGKTYTLT
+585 ESGKSYTLT
-594 CGDASSEITMDG
+594 CAGASSEITLDG
-606 LVYSNVDRVQAGGP
+606 LIYSDVDRALAGGTIAAGQLQGAGQPQRPDAAGGP
-620 GSAGKPQGSGQPQQP
+620 AG
-635 AASGGPAEPK
+635 PK

>member
-25 AACSRASAASSQST
+25 AACSRASVASSQST
-39 QYEASAASSEQDAD
+39 QYEASAASSEQDTD

-134 DGASVTSTDSAA
+134 DGASVTSTDLAA

-165 KLATSDSFAEDDEYS
+165 KIATSGSFAEDDEYS

-315 EVTVSA
+315 
-321 GDDGLHSERA
+321 
-331 LQVDGGTV
+331 TV

-373 DPTGDSSAEAAD
+373 DPTGDSSAEATD

-398 GDPMGGGQAPA
+398 EDPMGGGQAPA
-409 GDGRAP
+409 GDGHAP

-422 PTSTGQVPAGSG
+422 PTSTGQAPAGSG
-434 GQVPEDAGGQAPE
+434 GQIPADAGGQAPA
-447 DAGGQAPGADGDMD
+447 DAGGQAPGAGGDMD

-481 DGIDSNGNLTVT
+481 DGIDSNGDLTVT
-493 GGETYVFGPV
+493 GGETYVFGPA

-517 STGGVVMCAGS
+517 ITGGVVMCAGS
-528 SGMAQNFA
+528 SGMAQNFG

-553 DAIQLVDEDEN
+553 DAIQLVDEDGN

-585 ESGKTYTLT
+585 ESGKTYTLS

-620 GSAGKPQGSGQPQQP
+620 GSAGKPQGAGQPQQP
-635 AASGGPAEPK
+635 AASGGSAEPK

>member
-25 AACSRASAASSQST
+25 AACSRASVASSQST
-39 QYEASAASSEQDAD
+39 QSEESAASSELETDV
-53 AEHLLSVADIVTDRD
+53 EHLVSVTDIVTDRD

-134 DGASVTSTDSAA
+134 DGVSVTSTDSAA

-165 KLATSDSFAEDDEYS
+165 KLATSGSFAEDDEYS

-315 EVTVSA
+315 TVTVS
-321 GDDGLHSERA
+321 
-331 LQVDGGTV
+331 
-339 TVTKS
+339 KS

-385 AGASGPEAAAGQP
+385 AGASGPETAAGQP

-422 PTSTGQVPAGSG
+422 PTSTGQVPA
-434 GQVPEDAGGQAPE
+434 
-447 DAGGQAPGADGDMD
+447 DAGGQAPGAGGDMD

-481 DGIDSNGNLTVT
+481 DGIDSNGDLTVT
-493 GGETYVFGPV
+493 GGETYVFGPAP
-503 SDGDGSLDFAGTGT
+503 DGDGSLDFAGTST
-517 STGGVVMCAGS
+517 ITGGVVMCAGS
-528 SGMAQNFA
+528 SGMAQNFG

-553 DAIQLVDEDEN
+553 DAIQLVDEDGS

-585 ESGKTYTLT
+585 ESSKTYTLS

-606 LVYSNVDRVQAGGP
+606 LVYSNVDRAQAGGP
-620 GSAGKPQGSGQPQQP
+620 GSADQPQGAGQPQQP
-635 AASGGPAEPK
+635 AASGGSAEPK

>member
-39 QYEASAASSEQDAD
+39 QSEESAASSELGTDV
-53 AEHLLSVADIVTDRD
+53 EHLVSVTDIVTDRD
-68 LEGTWEE
+68 LEGAWEE
-75 DGATKISLSDDGCAV
+75 DGATKVSLSDDGCAV

-105 AGGTYVLTGQM
+105 AGGTYVLSGQI

-134 DGASVTSTDSAA
+134 DGASVTSTNSAA

-165 KLATSDSFAEDDEYS
+165 KLATSGSFAEDDEYS

-190 LTINGTGALTVSS
+190 LTINGTGVLMVSS

-261 EKGSVL
+261 EKGSSL

-300 DDGLHSERALQVDGG
+300 DDS
-315 EVTVSA
+315 
-321 GDDGLHSERA
+321 LHSERA

-373 DPTGDSSAEAAD
+373 DPTGDSSAEATGV
-385 AGASGPEAAAGQP
+385 GAPGPEAAAEQP
-398 GDPMGGGQAPA
+398 EAPMGGGQALA
-409 GDGRAP
+409 
-415 EDADAQA
+415 E
-422 PTSTGQVPAGSG
+422 
-434 GQVPEDAGGQAPE
+434 GGQAPAKGGRTPAE
-447 DAGGQAPGADGDMD
+447 GGQAPTDAADQAPTDATGQAPADAGGAMD

-481 DGIDSNGNLTVT
+481 DGIDSNGDLTVT
-493 GGETYVFGPV
+493 GGETYVFGPT

-517 STGGVVMCAGS
+517 VTGGVVMCAGS
-528 SGMAQNFA
+528 SGMAQNFG

-543 MLVSASGQAG
+543 MLVSANGQVG
-553 DAIQLVDEDEN
+553 DAIQLADEDGN
-564 VVASCEARTSYSC
+564 VLASCEARTSYSC
-577 VLVSAPGV
+577 VLVSAPGI
-585 ESGKTYTLT
+585 ESGKSYTLT
-594 CGDASSEITMDG
+594 CAGASSEITLDG
-606 LVYSNVDRVQAGGP
+606 LIYSDVDRAQAGGTIA
-620 GSAGKPQGSGQPQQP
+620 AGQLQGAGQPQRP
-635 AASGGPAEPK
+635 DAAGGPAGPK

>member
-1 MSSRNLA
+1 MSSRSLA
-8 SRACAA
+8 GRACAA

-25 AACSRASAASSQST
+25 AACSRASVASSQST

-90 DGAGAVADGTTVTIT
+90 DGAGAVADGTTVAIT
-105 AGGTYVLTGQM
+105 AGGTYVLSGQI

-165 KLATSDSFAEDDEYS
+165 KIATSGSFAEDDEYS

-224 EAARHAVQAQDAACV
+224 EAARHAVQAQDTACV

-252 IHCGDDDDA
+252 IHCGDDDVA

-287 LEVDGGEV
+287 LE
-295 TVSAG
+295 
-300 DDGLHSERALQVDGG
+300 VDGG

-373 DPTGDSSAEAAD
+373 DPTD
-385 AGASGPEAAAGQP
+385 GASGEQATDGAV
-398 GDPMGGGQAPA
+398 GGQAPA
-409 GDGRAP
+409 GDG
-415 EDADAQA
+415 AQ
-422 PTSTGQVPAGSG
+422 PPAAGDQAAG
-434 GQVPEDAGGQAPE
+434 AGG
-447 DAGGQAPGADGDMD
+447 GMD
-461 YDSTAQVTINGGKLT
+461 YDSTAQVTVNGGKLT

-481 DGIDSNGNLTVT
+481 DGIDSNGDLTVT
-493 GGETYVFGPV
+493 GGEAYVFGPT

-517 STGGVVMCAGS
+517 VTGGVVMCVGS
-528 SGMAQNFA
+528 SGMAQNFG

-543 MLVSASGQAG
+543 MLVSAGGQAD
-553 DAIQLVDEDEN
+553 DAIQLADEDGN

-577 VLVSAPGV
+577 VLVSAPGI
-585 ESGKTYTLT
+585 ESSKSYTLT
-594 CGDASSEITMDG
+594 CGGVSSEITMDS
-606 LVYSNVDRVQAGGP
+606 LVYSNLDRAKAGGAIAS
-620 GSAGKPQGSGQPQQP
+620 GQPQGAGQPQQP

>member
-1 MSSRNLA
+1 MSSRSLA
-8 SRACAA
+8 GRACAA

-39 QYEASAASSEQDAD
+39 QSEESAASSEQDAD

-75 DGATKISLSDDGCAV
+75 DGATRISLSDDGCAV

-116 SAGQVVVNADG
+116 PAGQVVVNADG

-165 KLATSDSFAEDDEYS
+165 KIATSGSFAEDDEYS

-261 EKGSVL
+261 EKGSAL

-287 LEVDGGEV
+287 LE
-295 TVSAG
+295 
-300 DDGLHSERALQVDGG
+300 VDGG

-373 DPTGDSSAEAAD
+373 DPTGDPSAEATG

-398 GDPMGGGQAPA
+398 EDPMGGGRAPA

-434 GQVPEDAGGQAPE
+434 GQVPA
-447 DAGGQAPGADGDMD
+447 DAGGQAPGAGGDMD

-481 DGIDSNGNLTVT
+481 DGIDSNGDLTVT
-493 GGETYVFGPV
+493 GGEAYVFGPA

-517 STGGVVMCAGS
+517 ITGGVVMCAGS
-528 SGMAQNFA
+528 SGMAQNFG

-585 ESGKTYTLT
+585 ESRKTYTLT

-606 LVYSNVDRVQAGGP
+606 LVYSNVDRAQAGGP

-635 AASGGPAEPK
+635 AASGGSAEPK

>member
-25 AACSRASAASSQST
+25 AACSRASVASSQST
-39 QYEASAASSEQDAD
+39 QSEESAASSELETDV
-53 AEHLLSVADIVTDRD
+53 EHLVSVTDIVTDRD

-134 DGASVTSTDSAA
+134 DGASVTSTGSAA

-165 KLATSDSFAEDDEYS
+165 KIATSGSFAEDDEYS

-190 LTINGTGALTVSS
+190 LTINGTGALMVSS

-315 EVTVSA
+315 
-321 GDDGLHSERA
+321 
-331 LQVDGGTV
+331 TV

-373 DPTGDSSAEAAD
+373 DPTGDSSAEATD

-422 PTSTGQVPAGSG
+422 PTSTGQVLAGSG
-434 GQVPEDAGGQAPE
+434 GQAPA
-447 DAGGQAPGADGDMD
+447 DAGGQAPGAGGQAPGAGGDMD

-481 DGIDSNGNLTVT
+481 DGIDSNGDLTVT
-493 GGETYVFGPV
+493 GGETYVFGPA

-517 STGGVVMCAGS
+517 ITGGVVMCAGS
-528 SGMAQNFA
+528 SGMAQNFG

-553 DAIQLVDEDEN
+553 DAIQLVDEDGN

-585 ESGKTYTLT
+585 ESGKTYTLS

-620 GSAGKPQGSGQPQQP
+620 GSAGKPQGADQPQQP

>member
-1 MSSRNLA
+1 MSSRNLV

-14 GLVATLFSLPL
+14 GLAATLFSLPL
-25 AACSRASAASSQST
+25 AACSRASAATSQST
-39 QYEASAASSEQDAD
+39 QSEGSAALSELETDV
-53 AEHLLSVADIVTDRD
+53 EHLVSVADIVTGRD

-75 DGATKISLSDDGCAV
+75 DGATKISLSDGGCEV
-90 DGAGAVADGTTVTIT
+90 DGAGAAADGSTVTIT
-105 AGGTYVLTGQM
+105 AGGTYVLAGQI

-134 DGASVTSTDSAA
+134 DGVSVTSSDSAA

-155 WLTLADGTQN
+155 WLTLANGTQN
-165 KLATSDSFAEDDEYS
+165 ELATSGSFAEDNEYS

-190 LTINGTGALTVSS
+190 LTINGTGVLKVSS

-210 CKDELALVSGDVEV
+210 CKDELALVSGDVKV

-244 SLTAGTDG
+244 SLTAGMDG

-276 AASDGVDAANV
+276 AGSDGVDAANV
-287 LEVDGGEV
+287 LEVDGGEN
-295 TVSAG
+295 TVSA
-300 DDGLHSERALQVDGG
+300 A
-315 EVTVSA
+315 
-321 GDDGLHSERA
+321 DDGLHSERA

-339 TVTKS
+339 TVAKS
-344 YEGLEG
+344 CEGLEG

-373 DPTGDSSAEAAD
+373 DPTGDSSAEATGV
-385 AGASGPEAAAGQP
+385 GASGPEAAGEQP
-398 GDPMGGGQAPA
+398 EAAANGGQAPT
-409 GDGRAP
+409 GDGQAR
-415 EDADAQA
+415 EGADAQA
-422 PTSTGQVPAGSG
+422 PTS
-434 GQVPEDAGGQAPE
+434 AGGQAPA
-447 DAGGQAPGADGDMD
+447 DAGGQAPGAGGGMD

-476 IQAGG
+476 IQASG
-481 DGIDSNGNLTVT
+481 DGIDSNGDLTVT

-503 SDGDGSLDFAGTGT
+503 SDGDGALDFAGTGVI
-517 STGGVVMCAGS
+517 SGGVVMCAGS
-528 SGMAQNFA
+528 SGMAQNFG

-543 MLVSASGQAG
+543 MLVSVSGQVG
-553 DAIQLVDEDEN
+553 DAIQLADEDGN
-564 VVASCEARTSYSC
+564 VLASCEARTSYSC
-577 VLVSAPGV
+577 VLVSAPGI
-585 ESGKTYTLT
+585 ESGKTYTLSY
-594 CGDASSEITMDG
+594 GDTSSEITMDG
-606 LVYSNVDRVQAGGP
+606 LVYSNVDRAQSGAP
-620 GSAGKPQGSGQPQQP
+620 GSADQPQGAGQPQQP
-635 AASGGPAEPK
+635 DAAGGPAGPK

>member
-25 AACSRASAASSQST
+25 AACSRASAASSQSA
-39 QYEASAASSEQDAD
+39 QPEESAASSELGTDAD
-53 AEHLLSVADIVTDRD
+53 HLVSVTDIVTDRD

-75 DGATKISLSDDGCAV
+75 DGATKINLSDDGCAV

-105 AGGTYVLTGQM
+105 AGGTYVLTGQI

-134 DGASVTSTDSAA
+134 DGASVTSADSAA

-165 KLATSDSFAEDDEYS
+165 KLATSGSFAEDDEFS

-190 LTINGTGALTVSS
+190 LTINGTGALKVSS

-244 SLTAGTDG
+244 SLTAGSDG

-315 EVTVSA
+315 
-321 GDDGLHSERA
+321 
-331 LQVDGGTV
+331 TV

-350 STVTVNGGV
+350 LTVTVNGGV

-373 DPTGDSSAEAAD
+373 DPTGDSSAEATD
-385 AGASGPEAAAGQP
+385 TGASGPEADGEQP
-398 GDPMGGGQAPA
+398 EAPMRGGQAPA
-409 GDGRAP
+409 
-415 EDADAQA
+415 E
-422 PTSTGQVPAGSG
+422 
-434 GQVPEDAGGQAPE
+434 GGQAPAKGGQAPTDATGQAPT
-447 DAGGQAPGADGDMD
+447 DAGGQAPGVGGAMD

-481 DGIDSNGNLTVT
+481 DGIDSNGDLTVT

-517 STGGVVMCAGS
+517 ITGGVVMCAGS
-528 SGMAQNFA
+528 SGMAQNFG

-553 DAIQLVDEDEN
+553 DAIQLADEDGN

-577 VLVSAPGV
+577 VLVSAPRI
-585 ESGKTYTLT
+585 ESGKTYTLS
-594 CGDASSEITMDG
+594 CGDASSEISMDG
-606 LVYSNVDRVQAGGP
+606 LVYSNVDRAQAGGP
-620 GSAGKPQGSGQPQQP
+620 GGAGQPQQP

>member
-39 QYEASAASSEQDAD
+39 QSEESAASSELETDV
-53 AEHLLSVADIVTDRD
+53 EHLVSVTDIVTDRD

-165 KLATSDSFAEDDEYS
+165 KLATSGSFAEDDEYS
-180 IDGAV
+180 IDDAV

-315 EVTVSA
+315 TVTVSK
-321 GDDGLHSERA
+321 G
-331 LQVDGGTV
+331 
-339 TVTKS
+339 

-373 DPTGDSSAEAAD
+373 DPTGDSSAEATD

-398 GDPMGGGQAPA
+398 EDPMGGGRAPA

-415 EDADAQA
+415 ENADAQA

-434 GQVPEDAGGQAPE
+434 GQVPAGS
-447 DAGGQAPGADGDMD
+447 GGQAPGAGGDMD

-481 DGIDSNGNLTVT
+481 DGIDSNGDLTVT
-493 GGETYVFGPV
+493 GGEAYVFGPA

-517 STGGVVMCAGS
+517 ITGGVVMCAGS
-528 SGMAQNFA
+528 SGMAQNFG
-536 DASTQGS
+536 DASAQGS

-585 ESGKTYTLT
+585 ESGKTYTLS

-635 AASGGPAEPK
+635 AASGGSAEPK

>member
-39 QYEASAASSEQDAD
+39 QSEESAASSELETDV
-53 AEHLLSVADIVTDRD
+53 EHLVSVTDIVTDRD

-165 KLATSDSFAEDDEYS
+165 KLATSGSFAEDDEYS
-180 IDGAV
+180 IDDAV

-315 EVTVSA
+315 TVTVSK
-321 GDDGLHSERA
+321 G
-331 LQVDGGTV
+331 
-339 TVTKS
+339 

-373 DPTGDSSAEAAD
+373 DPTGDSSAAN
-385 AGASGPEAAAGQP
+385 
-398 GDPMGGGQAPA
+398 AP
-409 GDGRAP
+409 R
-415 EDADAQA
+415 
-422 PTSTGQVPAGSG
+422 
-434 GQVPEDAGGQAPE
+434 
-447 DAGGQAPGADGDMD
+447 
-461 YDSTAQVTINGGKLT
+461 
-476 IQAGG
+476 
-481 DGIDSNGNLTVT
+481 
-493 GGETYVFGPV
+493 
-503 SDGDGSLDFAGTGT
+503 
-517 STGGVVMCAGS
+517 
-528 SGMAQNFA
+528 
-536 DASTQGS
+536 
-543 MLVSASGQAG
+543 
-553 DAIQLVDEDEN
+553 
-564 VVASCEARTSYSC
+564 
-577 VLVSAPGV
+577 
-585 ESGKTYTLT
+585 
-594 CGDASSEITMDG
+594 
-606 LVYSNVDRVQAGGP
+606 
-620 GSAGKPQGSGQPQQP
+620 
-635 AASGGPAEPK
+635 

>member
-25 AACSRASAASSQST
+25 AACSRASEASSQST
-39 QYEASAASSEQDAD
+39 QSEESAASSELETDV
-53 AEHLLSVADIVTDRD
+53 EHLVSVADIVTDRD

-165 KLATSDSFAEDDEYS
+165 KIATSGSFAEDDEYS

-315 EVTVSA
+315 
-321 GDDGLHSERA
+321 
-331 LQVDGGTV
+331 TV

-385 AGASGPEAAAGQP
+385 AGAFGPEAAAGQP
-398 GDPMGGGQAPA
+398 EDPMGGGRAPA

-434 GQVPEDAGGQAPE
+434 GQAPE
-447 DAGGQAPGADGDMD
+447 DAGGQAPGAGGDMD

-481 DGIDSNGNLTVT
+481 DGIDSNGDLTVT
-493 GGETYVFGPV
+493 GGETYVFGPA

-517 STGGVVMCAGS
+517 ITGGVVMCAGS
-528 SGMAQNFA
+528 SGMAQNFG

-553 DAIQLVDEDEN
+553 DAIQLVDEDGN

-594 CGDASSEITMDG
+594 CGDASTEITMDG

-620 GSAGKPQGSGQPQQP
+620 GSAGKPQGSGQSQQP
-635 AASGGPAEPK
+635 AASGGSAEPK

>member
-8 SRACAA
+8 GRVCAA
-14 GLVATLFSLPL
+14 GLAATLFSLPL
-25 AACSRASAASSQST
+25 AACSRAAAATSQSA
-39 QYEASAASSEQDAD
+39 QSEESAASSELETDV
-53 AEHLLSVADIVTDRD
+53 EHLVSVADIVTDRD

-75 DGATKISLSDDGCAV
+75 DGATKISLSDDGCEV

-105 AGGTYVLTGQM
+105 AGGTYVLSGQI

-134 DGASVTSTDSAA
+134 DGVSVTSPDSAA

-165 KLATSDSFAEDDEYS
+165 ELATSGSFAEDNECS

-190 LTINGTGALTVSS
+190 LTINGTGALMVSS

-224 EAARHAVQAQDAACV
+224 EAARHAVQAQDEACV

-276 AASDGVDAANV
+276 AGSDGVDAANV
-287 LEVDGGEV
+287 LELDGGEI
-295 TVSAG
+295 TVSAA
-300 DDGLHSERALQVDGG
+300 DDGLHSERV
-315 EVTVSA
+315 
-321 GDDGLHSERA
+321 

-339 TVTKS
+339 TVAKS

-373 DPTGDSSAEAAD
+373 DPTGDSSAEATGV
-385 AGASGPEAAAGQP
+385 GASGPEAAGEQP
-398 GDPMGGGQAPA
+398 EAVANGGQAPT
-409 GDGRAP
+409 GDGQAR
-415 EDADAQA
+415 EGADAQA
-422 PTSTGQVPAGSG
+422 PTGAR
-434 GQVPEDAGGQAPE
+434 
-447 DAGGQAPGADGDMD
+447 GQAPGAGGGMD
-461 YDSTAQVTINGGKLT
+461 YDLTAQVTINGGKLT

-481 DGIDSNGNLTVT
+481 DGIDSNGDLTVT
-493 GGETYVFGPV
+493 GGETYVFGPT

-517 STGGVVMCAGS
+517 VTGGVVMCAGS
-528 SGMAQNFA
+528 SGMAQNFG

-543 MLVSASGQAG
+543 MLVSMSGQVG
-553 DAIQLVDEDEN
+553 DAIQLADEDGN
-564 VVASCEARTSYSC
+564 VLASCEARTSYSC

-585 ESGKTYTLT
+585 ESDKTYTLS
-594 CGDASSEITMDG
+594 CGDTSSEITMDG
-606 LVYSNVDRVQAGGP
+606 LVYSNVDRAQSGAP
-620 GSAGKPQGSGQPQQP
+620 GSADQPQGAGQPQQP
-635 AASGGPAEPK
+635 DAAGGPAGPK